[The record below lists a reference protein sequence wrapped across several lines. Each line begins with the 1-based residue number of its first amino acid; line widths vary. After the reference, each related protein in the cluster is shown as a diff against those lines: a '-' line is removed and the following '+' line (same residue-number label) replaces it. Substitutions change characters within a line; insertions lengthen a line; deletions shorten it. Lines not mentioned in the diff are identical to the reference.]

1 MALLFV
7 LFCREKETAEKE
19 GESFQS
25 NISWGNLLPQIG
37 AFIESTSY
45 TQRVLKESVPL
56 IFQSTEAFQTTM
68 VGSMNT
74 RGKAAAMARSATAQS
89 HSTHDPAI
97 DMVAPPPLT
106 TAPDTAVEH
115 GGTSHQGGLVTTA
128 DPGPGLEQLQA
139 FPSLPPRATHAP
151 AYTSNENLARVQLG
165 STHFPPPDPRSQAD
179 VNLRVDQLAQ
189 RMDDQSN
196 LMRQLINQI
205 GFAQNLGLG
214 QPGEERRLDK
224 RAGGRLDVRA
234 RLGPQGNVHQR
245 LGPQGGQP
253 NNHRNEDREERRLA
267 VYSQRS
273 ILERLGP
280 QGGQLDN
287 PHNENHEERRSVT
300 HS

>member
-1 MALLFV
+1 
-7 LFCREKETAEKE
+7 
-19 GESFQS
+19 
-25 NISWGNLLPQIG
+25 
-37 AFIESTSY
+37 
-45 TQRVLKESVPL
+45 
-56 IFQSTEAFQTTM
+56 M

-97 DMVAPPPLT
+97 DMVASPPLT
-106 TAPDTAVEH
+106 TAPATAAEH

-128 DPGPGLEQLQA
+128 DPGPVLEQLQA

-165 STHFPPPDPRSQAD
+165 STHFSPPDPRSQAD

-205 GFAQNLGLG
+205 SIAQNLGLG
-214 QPGEERRLDK
+214 QPGEERRLDE
-224 RAGGRLDVRA
+224 RAGGQLDVRA
-234 RLGPQGNVHQR
+234 CLGPQGNVHQRLGSQGNIHQR

-253 NNHRNEDREERRLA
+253 NNHCNEDREERRSA
-267 VYSQRS
+267 IHSQRS
-273 ILERLGP
+273 VLERLGP
-280 QGGQLDN
+280 QEGQLDN
-287 PHNENHEERRSVT
+287 PHNEDHEERRSVT
-300 HS
+300 HSRGTNSRRQATENLSQAQSTNTPTRHVIPRPQISPNLTLI